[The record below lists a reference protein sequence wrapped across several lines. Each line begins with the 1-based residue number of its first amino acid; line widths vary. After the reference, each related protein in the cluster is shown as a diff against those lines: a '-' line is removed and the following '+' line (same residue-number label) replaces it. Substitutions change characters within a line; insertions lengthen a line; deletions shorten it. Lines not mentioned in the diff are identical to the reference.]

1 MRAWSPSPVPRASLW
16 LHGIAALGIAVQP
29 QHWPQML
36 AVLACNH
43 ALLAAL
49 MHPRGS
55 QLGPN
60 LVALPA
66 SLSGS
71 VALTFDDGPDPEVTP
86 RVLDLLDRHGAT
98 ASFFVIGEKAAR
110 QGPLLREIRRRGHT
124 VENHTYNHAG
134 TFACRGP
141 WALHREVTM
150 TQRVIADAIGLAPRF
165 FRAPMGL
172 RSPLLDPVLALEG
185 LRLVSWTRRGYD
197 GRAGDPGRVLDRLT
211 RGLAGR
217 DILLLHD
224 SAPRSLPA
232 TEAAVLSVL
241 PPLLDRCAAAGLSV
255 GSLAPVPGWAA
266 ILEAAPG
273 AVAGR

>member
-49 MHPRGS
+49 MHPRGTL
-55 QLGPN
+55 LGPN

-86 RVLDLLDRHGAT
+86 RVLDLLDRHGAS

-110 QGPLLREIRRRGHT
+110 QGPLLREIRKRGHT
-124 VENHTYNHAG
+124 VENHTYHHAG

-141 WALHREVTM
+141 WALHREVAM

-197 GRAGDPGRVLDRLT
+197 GWAGDPGRVLDRLT

-224 SAPRSLPA
+224 SAPRRLPG

-241 PPLLDRCAAAGLSV
+241 PPLLDRCAAAGLTV
-255 GSLAPVPGWAA
+255 GSLAPVPGWAV
-266 ILEAAPG
+266 IHEAAPG
-273 AVAGR
+273 AAAGR